1 MRIAMY
7 SPTHRAAGVE
17 ANAGRRW
24 TDSLLLGV
32 VMSSFARLRGVF
44 FVALIVLFVQPA
56 SAVAPTIS
64 GTPTTTATVGKI
76 WSFTPVGADADSKR
90 LVYTVINRPSFAWFS
105 RSTGRL
111 VGIPTTKHI
120 GTYSNIVISVSDGT
134 TKVSLAP
141 FTLTVVAASGSTT
154 NQPPTISGT
163 PPTTATVGAAY
174 AFLPTAADPEKK
186 TLTFSVSGKP
196 SWATFNTGN
205 GQLSGTP
212 ATANVGTFSN
222 ITISVSDGTSSA
234 SLAPFTITVS
244 ATNSPP
250 TIGGTPP
257 TAVTVGSTYNF
268 QPTAQDANNDTLTFI
283 IANKPSWATFSTT
296 TGRLTGTPTAAN
308 VGTTSGVRISVTDT
322 KATTSL
328 ASFSITVSAASGGGT
343 TTGAATLS
351 WTPPTTNTDGT
362 ALTDL
367 AGYRISYGNG
377 TNSMTSTLQIPSP
390 GITSAM
396 IESLTSG
403 TWYFVVKAYTS
414 SGVESPVSSVVSKT
428 IP

>member
-1 MRIAMY
+1 M
-7 SPTHRAAGVE
+7 
-17 ANAGRRW
+17 
-24 TDSLLLGV
+24 L
-32 VMSSFARLRGVF
+32 SFARLRGVF

-90 LVYTVINRPSFAWFS
+90 LVYTITNRPSFAWFS

-120 GTYSNIVISVSDGT
+120 GTYGNIVISVSDGT

-141 FTLTVVAASGSTT
+141 FTLTVVAAGGSTT
-154 NQPPTISGT
+154 NQAPTISGT
-163 PPTTATVGAAY
+163 APTTATVGAAY
-174 AFLPTAADPEKK
+174 AFQPTAADPEKK

-196 SWATFNTGN
+196 SWANFNNGN

-212 ATANVGTFSN
+212 ATANIGTFSD
-222 ITISVSDGTSSA
+222 IKISVSDGTSSV

-250 TIGGTPP
+250 TIRGTPP
-257 TAVTVGSTYNF
+257 TAVTVGNTYDF
-268 QPTAQDANNDTLTFI
+268 QPTAQDSNNDTLTFI
-283 IANKPSWATFSTT
+283 IANKPSWATFSPS
-296 TGRLTGTPTAAN
+296 TGRLTGTPT
-308 VGTTSGVRISVTDT
+308 TSNLGVTSDIRISVTDN
-322 KATTSL
+322 KATASL

-351 WTPPTTNTDGT
+351 WTPPTTNTDGS

-367 AGYRISYGNG
+367 AGYRISYGIG
-377 TNSMTSTLQIPSP
+377 TNSMTSTVQIPSP

-403 TWYFVVKAYTS
+403 TWYFAVKAYTS